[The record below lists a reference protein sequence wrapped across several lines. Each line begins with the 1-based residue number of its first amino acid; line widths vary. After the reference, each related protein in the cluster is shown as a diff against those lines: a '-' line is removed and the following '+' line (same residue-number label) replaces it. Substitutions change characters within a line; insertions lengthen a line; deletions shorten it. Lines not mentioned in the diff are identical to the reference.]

1 MGADGRSRAFVPREG
16 GKVCLETLRSSVEEE
31 LADVELPYQH
41 LRGV

>member
-1 MGADGRSRAFVPREG
+1 MVGVGLLFRAKVGRFA
-16 GKVCLETLRSSVEEE
+16 LETLRYSVEEE